1 MEFFSS
7 AMARSAAMA
16 LNGRKFGEKTVIVQ
30 YVSPYI
36 TISLVLVFAVAEVV
50 IIVKIT
56 IQ

>member
-1 MEFFSS
+1 
-7 AMARSAAMA
+7 MARSAAMA